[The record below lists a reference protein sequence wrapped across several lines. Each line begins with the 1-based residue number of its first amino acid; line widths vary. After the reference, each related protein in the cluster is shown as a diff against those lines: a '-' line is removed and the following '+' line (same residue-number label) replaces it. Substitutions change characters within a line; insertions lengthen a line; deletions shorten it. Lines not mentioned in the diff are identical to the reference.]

1 MKKYLSIVLVLAMV
15 MVFAVS
21 CTSKTGETSTGGGKG
36 VVYYMAPTLFDE
48 FQAGSNDMETEFA
61 KEFGYELK
69 ALNANN
75 NAQKQMNQMAD
86 AITKKPQAIIL
97 NAVDSSTIVSSVEDA
112 RKAGIP
118 VLVYDRFIQT
128 TKLDFHS
135 VVGTIKM
142 GNIGAEE
149 CLKVLKAKYGSEKG
163 KILEIMGDPGD
174 QYTVL
179 IDQGF
184 QDTLKQYPD
193 IKVVA
198 KDTAGWEPTIG
209 ANILS
214 DQLTAAK
221 DIDIVFCHSD
231 GRATALIPVLE
242 ENKLNKGDIYIIG
255 TDGAGSGLDLI
266 RQGWM
271 QETVAV
277 PMVEQVKAI
286 WTFMGK
292 VIAKE
297 ELKAGS
303 YDIDKIKAEMVIESW
318 GPTLYLP
325 GQIINKD
332 NVDNPALWG
341 NLKVT
346 VTKD

>member
-1 MKKYLSIVLVLAMV
+1 MRKYLSIVLVLAIAIV
-15 MVFAVS
+15 MVLSVS
-21 CTSKTGETSTGGGKG
+21 CISGGTSTKGGKD

-48 FQAGSNDMETEFA
+48 FQAGSNEMEVKFA
-61 KEFGYELK
+61 KEFKYELK
-69 ALNANN
+69 SLNANN
-75 NAQKQMNQMAD
+75 KAQKQMDQMAD
-86 AITKKPQAIIL
+86 AITKKPKAIIL
-97 NAVDSSTIVSSVEDA
+97 NSVDSSTIVSSVDDA
-112 RKAGIP
+112 RNAGIP

-128 TKLDFHS
+128 TKIDFHS

-184 QDTLKQYPD
+184 QDSLKQYPD
-193 IKVVA
+193 IKIIA

-209 ANILS
+209 ADILS

-221 DIDIVFCHSD
+221 DIDIIFCHSD

-242 ENKLNKGDIYIIG
+242 ENHMNKGDIYLIG

-266 RQGWM
+266 KQGWM

-286 WTFMGK
+286 WVFMDK
-292 VIAKE
+292 VIAKD

-303 YDIDKIKAEMVIESW
+303 YDIDKIKAEMVIEKW

-332 NVDNPALWG
+332 NVNGSTLWG
-341 NLKVT
+341 NMKVT
-346 VTKD
+346 VMKD